1 MTEKAEQQRDPSS
14 NSNALAS
21 RSESVKAADNV
32 VDWDGSNDPEM
43 PMNWPTRKKAPIVIV
58 VTLSRFLTTFASSM
72 MSPALTLTLS
82 IYMVGYAIGPLLF
95 APLSEVYGRSRIYHT
110 GHIWYTIVSVG
121 CALSPNTGALLV
133 FRLLA
138 GFTGGVPVANAG
150 GTIADMIPRNRHGLL
165 APITNSGPGSGR
177 LLAETKGW
185 RWIFWLMTILSG
197 VTTIVSFIL
206 LQETYSPVLL
216 QRKAAQLRRETGNQL
231 LHARGNANV
240 PTKQKV
246 LQALRWP
253 AVLLCTHPLLML
265 GSVYMGFVYGVT
277 YLLFTSIPL
286 VFRDL
291 YGWSEGRLGLAPLG
305 VGIGSLLALLVTG
318 RYSDRMY
325 VRQQQKLGHETGL
338 PECRLFF
345 LFPATIA
352 LPFGLILYG
361 WTAQFQTHW
370 ILPIIGSAIFGGGM
384 IFAFN
389 SVHTYLVDVFS
400 KYAASALAAVSFIRC
415 ISGGALPLCG
425 PRLYERL
432 GYGWE
437 SDLSQGHKIPVGME
451 KSHLVVMNV
460 IMEEFKDTPYA
471 FSSLSVVGG
480 GLMNFTY
487 RGYLMSLCDDPPSVI
502 VKHAEAYWPGS
513 VGISVPTDRCFVEQT
528 MLHAVGD
535 TLPAVMH
542 DFICVRTPQ
551 LYHFSPK
558 SHTIIL
564 ENMGDNKS
572 LDDILNN
579 ATTSKSISS
588 KTATSIGRALGIW
601 AASFHNWTRK
611 EMKKDVALSIRKH
624 QISHEFLD
632 KFTIGKFLA
641 NTIDPLVRRYILEE
655 QGRVRES
662 LDVVH
667 GDLST
672 RNIVPQNLSP
682 QNPGHPVTLAIVD
695 WETCRY
701 GSHAEDIA
709 LMMFSLYKQH
719 YLDSDNG
726 GRAMKMINGFI
737 RGYGRLDQEL
747 AFKIA
752 IRVVICLFAWTLY
765 RPEVTKD
772 DMEEITGIS
781 QQLII
786 KGSEK
791 DQAWLEKSLVGCLF
805 GHL

>member
-1 MTEKAEQQRDPSS
+1 
-14 NSNALAS
+14 
-21 RSESVKAADNV
+21 
-32 VDWDGSNDPEM
+32 
-43 PMNWPTRKKAPIVIV
+43 
-58 VTLSRFLTTFASSM
+58 
-72 MSPALTLTLS
+72 MSPALGQIQNEFKTTETVATLTLS
-82 IYMVGYAIGPLLF
+82 IYVRFPWISHLKRMVGYAIGPLLF

-150 GTIADMIPRNRHGLL
+150 GTIADMIPRNRHGLMMSIFNAALLLSPTL
-165 APITNSGPGSGR
+165 APVAGGF
-177 LLAETKGW
+177 LAETKGW

-197 VTTIVSFIL
+197 ATTIVSFIL
-206 LQETYSPVLL
+206 LRETYGPVLL
-216 QRKAAQLRRETGNQL
+216 QRKAAQLRRETGNEL
-231 LHARGNANV
+231 LHARGNDNV

-246 LQALRWP
+246 LQALRRP

-325 VRQQQKLGHETGL
+325 VHQQQKSGHEIGL

-361 WTAQFQTHW
+361 WTAHVQTHW
-370 ILPIIGSAIFGGGM
+370 IVPIIGTAIFGGGM

-389 SVHTYLVDVFS
+389 SVNTYLVDVFS

-432 GYGWE
+432 GYGWGNNLLGFLALFFGAGSLAIWRFGTKLRE
-437 SDLSQGHKIPVGME
+437 RYKGHKIPVGME

-471 FSSLSVVGG
+471 FSSLSIVGG

-487 RGYLMSLCDDPPSVI
+487 RGYLMPLCDDPPSVI

-558 SHTIIL
+558 SHTIML
-564 ENMGDNKS
+564 ENMGHSKT
-572 LDDILNN
+572 LDQILNN
-579 ATTSKSISS
+579 ATASKCISS
-588 KTATSIGRALGIW
+588 KTATSVGRALGIW

-624 QISHEFLD
+624 QVSHEFLD
-632 KFTIGKFLA
+632 KFTIGKILA

-662 LDVVH
+662 LNVIH
-667 GDLST
+667 GDFST
-672 RNIVPQNLSP
+672 RNIVPQNLSS
-682 QNPGHPVTLAIVD
+682 QSPGRPVTLAVVD

-701 GSHAEDIA
+701 GSYAEDIA

-747 AFKIA
+747 AFRIA
-752 IRVVICLFAWTLY
+752 IQVGIRLFAWTLY
-765 RPEVTKD
+765 RPEVTND

-781 QQLII
+781 QHLII

-791 DQAWLEKSLVGCLF
+791 DQAWLEKSFVGCLF
-805 GHL
+805 GHFEAFY